1 MEVVTYSL
9 RNGKSNSDEYYT
21 DVAAFTGEV
30 LEKAK
35 DLYPLVEAFQAYVRE
50 HGIEKARSR
59 DEYIFE
65 LLTLGTLWRA
75 YCDDAHDL
83 PGIPRQIMI
92 GLVDMRK
99 YGGSIK
105 QVVDVLRGVMATI
118 FLSPVDRNWSPRPT
132 SDHLDRLLD
141 WMAATGD
148 YAQEVKRLQA
158 WEGFFTGCSAK
169 DTCEDIEKAIAF
181 AEWFEARSVEA
192 LGKYTPNVDKFL
204 KEKQR
209 EHRWKEDVVFSARRR
224 AEYHLNMVGAEIM
237 NRAFREDFLQTK
249 HKAVVLPAC
258 MRYHAK
264 PKCQARSNGLSC
276 ECTGCTP
283 QCRVNM
289 LMKMGKKHGFSVH
302 LVPHESAVFSGEA
315 GKALIGDGV
324 GIVGIACVSN
334 LVSGGWKAKG
344 MGMPPQCVLL
354 DHCGCRKHW
363 HGQGIP
369 TDINFNRLSQ
379 IIGIKE
385 AEKTIEGQAGMPVP
399 AAV

>member
-9 RNGKSNSDEYYT
+9 RNSKANSDEYYH
-21 DVAAFTGEV
+21 DAAAFTDMILAE
-30 LEKAK
+30 AK
-35 DLYPLVEAFQAYVRE
+35 QLYPIVESFMAYVRDE
-50 HGIEKARSR
+50 RIEAIRSR
-59 DEYIFE
+59 DEYAFE
-65 LLTLGTLWRA
+65 LMTLGTLWRTYA
-75 YCDDAHDL
+75 DDAHEVSSGWT
-83 PGIPRQIMI
+83 GILAFLARLRQ
-92 GLVDMRK
+92 R
-99 YGGSIK
+99 GGAIK
-105 QVVDVLRGVMATI
+105 PIADSMRGVLATI
-118 FLSPVDRNWSPRPT
+118 FLTPVDREWSPKA
-132 SDHLDRLLD
+132 SFKHLDKLLR
-141 WMAATGD
+141 WMDATGD
-148 YAQEVKRLQA
+148 HVQEVKRLHNWREYWATVPAGQV
-158 WEGFFTGCSAK
+158 S
-169 DTCEDIEKAIAF
+169 EDIDAAIAF
-181 AEWFEARSVEA
+181 AELFEKSSLEA
-192 LGKYTPNVDKFL
+192 LGKYTPNVDQFL
-204 KEKQR
+204 QQKQHG
-209 EHRWKEDVVFSARRR
+209 HRWREDVIFSARRR

-264 PKCQARSNGLSC
+264 PKCQAKSNGLSC

-315 GKALIGDGV
+315 GKTLIGDGV

-369 TDINFNRLSQ
+369 TDINFIRLGH
-379 IIGIKE
+379 ILGIKDT
-385 AEKTIEGQAGMPVP
+385 EKTEAAQADMPVT
-399 AAV
+399 AVA